1 MMNYVHIYI
10 VNTMLTTLNIDSDIN
25 SNSRLYAP

>member
-1 MMNYVHIYI
+1 MNYVHIYI

>member
-1 MMNYVHIYI
+1 MNYVHIYI
-10 VNTMLTTLNIDSDIN
+10 VNTMLTTLNIDSDVN

>member
-1 MMNYVHIYI
+1 MNYVRIYI
-10 VNTMLTTLNIDSDIN
+10 VNIMLTTLNIDSDIN